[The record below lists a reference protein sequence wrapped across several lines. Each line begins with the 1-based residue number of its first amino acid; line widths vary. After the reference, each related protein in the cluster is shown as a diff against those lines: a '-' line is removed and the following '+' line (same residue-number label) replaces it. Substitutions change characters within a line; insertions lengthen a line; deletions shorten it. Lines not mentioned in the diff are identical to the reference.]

1 MLTQDEVM
9 PARDNALPAQV
20 MTPSLKPQYAALLS
34 SAQGAQ
40 RRQLR
45 LVIAIIA
52 VCCLALWI
60 CGVFDLTRFID
71 GGPAIAQLASE
82 MVPPDF
88 SRWRHWLKPLVD
100 TLAMSIAGTA
110 LAVCLSLPLALL
122 AAPNTTPNVW
132 LAKVV
137 RVLLSAMRSVP
148 EIILGILFVAAVG
161 FGALPGVL
169 ALALHSVGMVGKFYA
184 EAIEHVDPKPL
195 EAARAAG
202 LKAYI
207 LSDEIEGESREVG
220 KVHAA
225 LARAAA
231 KGLGPFTKPCVIL
244 SGGETTVT
252 IKPQPAGTPKGRGG
266 RAGEFCLGLA
276 QALQGQPGVWALAA
290 DTDGI
295 DGVEDNAGAI
305 VTPDSL
311 ARGSAAG
318 HDHRRHQRAHLAQH
332 LETLAYRALAQIEP
346 GGDLGE
352 AQRLGRR
359 KHDPINRRHG
369 PR

>member
-1 MLTQDEVM
+1 MLAQDEAM
-9 PARDNALPAQV
+9 PARVEVVPAQE
-20 MTPSLKPQYAALLS
+20 MMPPLKPQYAALLS
-34 SAQGAQ
+34 SAQGEQ

-45 LVIAIIA
+45 LVIAVIA
-52 VCCLALWI
+52 VCCVALWI
-60 CGVFDLTRFID
+60 CGVFDLTRFIE

-132 LAKVV
+132 LAKAV

-202 LKAYI
+202 GNGFQVI
-207 LSDEIEGESREVG
+207 
-220 KVHAA
+220 VHAVLPQVLPQLADITIYRWEYHFRASAVLGIVGAGGIGFELMAA
-225 LARAAA
+225 LRLIHYDQVSAILLTILACVIVVD
-231 KGLGPFTKPCVIL
+231 GLG
-244 SGGETTVT
+244 G
-252 IKPQPAGTPKGRGG
+252 
-266 RAGEFCLGLA
+266 
-276 QALQGQPGVWALAA
+276 ALRKAL
-290 DTDGI
+290 
-295 DGVEDNAGAI
+295 
-305 VTPDSL
+305 
-311 ARGSAAG
+311 
-318 HDHRRHQRAHLAQH
+318 
-332 LETLAYRALAQIEP
+332 
-346 GGDLGE
+346 
-352 AQRLGRR
+352 
-359 KHDPINRRHG
+359 K
-369 PR
+369 